1 MSSPWNHGKIS
12 RNAAE
17 QLLVA
22 NGKNGAFLVRQSESV
37 NDAYVL
43 SLWYVE
49 MRFNLTSL
57 HNISYYIFFLF
68 FLNWSIWFNTTPFE
82 TFIVQSFKINI
93 TFTTV

>member
-12 RNAAE
+12 RNEAE

-37 NDAYVL
+37 IDAHVL

-49 MRFNLTSL
+49 SACYLEVFLY
-57 HNISYYIFFLF
+57 ISKCELIMQV
-68 FLNWSIWFNTTPFE
+68 I
-82 TFIVQSFKINI
+82 
-93 TFTTV
+93 